1 MVRHM
6 GKVVREATVKTGL
19 SAPLTGKEDLP
30 ERIVVLV
37 RIMAI
42 IRAAEAIS
50 VAITRVAD
58 LLTIRTALK
67 EAMQGREIN
76 SESRDRVKAL
86 LQRAR
91 YRMRSPEMSR
101 NVGIIRKKIRD
112 RKKIIFMKRITAR

>member
-6 GKVVREATVKTGL
+6 GKVVREATGKTGL